1 MKVRGLKKKGIV
13 TIAEFS
19 IHPIGSGTSVGRYV
33 KKALDSISKVEGLEF
48 QVTPMATIL
57 EARYISSILKAV
69 EVSHLALRKM
79 GAKRISSTLRIDERL
94 DKPRTM
100 ADKTKS
106 VMG

>member
-1 MKVRGLKKKGIV
+1 MKKKRIV

-19 IHPIGSGTSVGRYV
+19 IHPIGSGTSVSRYV
-33 KKALDSISKVEGLEF
+33 KKALDSISKVKALEF

-57 EARYISSILKAV
+57 EARNISSILKAV

-100 ADKTKS
+100 DDKTKS
-106 VMG
+106 VIT

>member
-1 MKVRGLKKKGIV
+1 MRDVKKKGIV

-19 IHPIGSGTSVGRYV
+19 IHPIGSGTSVSRYV
-33 KKALDSISKVEGLEF
+33 KRALESISKVEGLTF

-57 EARYISSILKAV
+57 EAREVSSILKAV
-69 EVSHLALRKM
+69 EVSHTALRQM

-106 VMG
+106 VMD